1 MQFMYTVRIRTLGEI
16 TMDLPM
22 GRAAGYRFDIP
33 CDSLGI
39 PYLPL
44 RKLLVNGQEMACDL
58 LTDDVIADGDKIT
71 VIM

>member
-44 RKLLVNGQEMACDL
+44 RKLLQEAGCRL
-58 LTDDVIADGDKIT
+58 PG
-71 VIM
+71 